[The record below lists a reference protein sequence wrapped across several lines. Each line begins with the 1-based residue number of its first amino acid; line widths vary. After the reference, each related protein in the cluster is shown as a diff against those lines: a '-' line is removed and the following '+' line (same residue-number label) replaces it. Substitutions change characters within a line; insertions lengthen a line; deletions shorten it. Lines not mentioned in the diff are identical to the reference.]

1 MRKIVVVT
9 SLVLVI
15 AVLGGCG
22 SKSSGAAPSS
32 KETAPIDV
40 VESVPVSETT
50 APSDPVPDVNVS
62 EAASPEVSEE
72 VVPEKGEDSEYES
85 MTMSQKNA
93 VKSALNYLQFS
104 PFSHNG
110 LVAQLSSEYGD
121 NYPKEDAEFAV
132 SYLEDNGKVDWNEQA
147 VKAAKNYL
155 EFSSFSRE
163 GLIDQLCSEYGDQ
176 YTREQAEYA
185 VDQVGY

>member
-1 MRKIVVVT
+1 MMYY
-9 SLVLVI
+9 
-15 AVLGGCG
+15 
-22 SKSSGAAPSS
+22 
-32 KETAPIDV
+32 
-40 VESVPVSETT
+40 
-50 APSDPVPDVNVS
+50 
-62 EAASPEVSEE
+62 
-72 VVPEKGEDSEYES
+72 PEKFVGKTIKMNGNYSEYVDEA
-85 MTMSQKNA
+85 TGKRYHACIIKDATACCSQGVEFELTADYK
-93 VKSALNYLQFS
+93 Y
-104 PFSHNG
+104 P
-110 LVAQLSSEYGD
+110 D